1 MASRFD
7 PVWRALDD
15 TVADGWAPGIV
26 AGLRHRGETEVY
38 ATGTVAFESPRL
50 MHENTPFRIASLSKL
65 VAGALATLMLDDGL
79 FELDDDVDHWLPEL
93 ALPRV
98 LVTPDGPLDQTVAA
112 HRSITVRDLLTMTHG
127 LGVIFDDSPISNA
140 MRDTGVLSSALPVE
154 LSPDQFM
161 ERLGTLPLAHQPG
174 ERWMYNLAADIL
186 GVLLA
191 RVSGGP
197 LHEVLAAR
205 IFEPLGMSSTGF
217 QGDPATLPTA
227 YQNREDTLVV
237 FDKPD
242 GVYSRTPIFES
253 LAGGLISTVPD
264 YLRFLTALEDGLLL
278 PAALKEQMTTD
289 RLRPSQK
296 EGTEL
301 MLGGGGAGWGWQVGI
316 VTSGDKPG
324 QSKGSYGWTGGT
336 GTRAFVDPSHDLI
349 GVVFTQR
356 LMSGPLDDFAYFMDP
371 VAALS

>member
-50 MHENTPFRIASLSKL
+50 MHKNTPFRIASLSKL
-65 VAGALATLMLDDGL
+65 VAGALAALMLDDGL

-98 LVTPDGPLDQTVAA
+98 LVSPDAALDQTVPA
-112 HRSITVRDLLTMTHG
+112 HRPINVRDLLTMTHG
-127 LGVIFDDSPISNA
+127 LGVIFDDTPIAHA
-140 MRDTGVLSSALPVE
+140 MTDAGVFGGALPIQ
-154 LSPDQFM
+154 LSPDEFM
-161 ERLGTLPLAHQPG
+161 ARLSTLPLAHQPG

-186 GVLLA
+186 AVLLA

-197 LHEVLAAR
+197 LREVLAER
-205 IFEPLGMSSTGF
+205 IFEPLGMSSTSF
-217 QGDPATLPTA
+217 QGDASTLPTA
-227 YQNREDTLVV
+227 YQNTENGLVV

-242 GVYSRTPIFES
+242 SVYSRPPVFES
-253 LAGGLISTVPD
+253 MAGGLVSTVPD
-264 YLRFLTALEDGLLL
+264 YLRFLTALEDGTLL

-289 RLRPSQK
+289 RLNPSQK
-296 EGTEL
+296 QGTEL
-301 MLGGGGAGWGWQVGI
+301 MLGTDAGWGWQVGI
-316 VTSGDKPG
+316 VTSGDRPG

-336 GTRAFVDPSHDLI
+336 GTRAFVDPAHDLI

-356 LMSGPLDDFAYFMDP
+356 LMSGPNDDFAYFMDP
-371 VAALS
+371 VAALF

>member
-50 MHENTPFRIASLSKL
+50 MHENTRFRIASLSKL
-65 VAGALATLMLDDGL
+65 IAGALAALMLDDGL

-98 LVTPDGPLDQTVAA
+98 LVTPDAPLDQTVPA
-112 HRSITVRDLLTMTHG
+112 HRPITVRDLLTMTHG
-127 LGVIFDDSPISNA
+127 LGVIFDDSPISKA
-140 MRDTGVLSSALPVE
+140 MIDAGVFGGALPIQ
-154 LSPDQFM
+154 LSPDDFM
-161 ERLGTLPLAHQPG
+161 ARLSTLPLAHQPG

-186 GVLLA
+186 AVLLA

-197 LHEVLAAR
+197 LHEVLSAR
-205 IFEPLGMSSTGF
+205 IFEPLGMSSTSF
-217 QGDPATLPTA
+217 RGDPATLPTA
-227 YQNREDTLVV
+227 YQYTDDGLVV
-237 FDKPD
+237 FDRPD
-242 GVYSRTPIFES
+242 GVYSRTPTFES
-253 LAGGLISTVPD
+253 LAGGLVSTVPD
-264 YLRFLTALEDGLLL
+264 YLRFLTALEDGVLL

-289 RLRPSQK
+289 RLSPSQK
-296 EGTEL
+296 QGTEL
-301 MLGGGGAGWGWQVGI
+301 MLGDGAGWGWQVG
-316 VTSGDKPG
+316 VLLDGDKPG
-324 QSKGSYGWTGGT
+324 QSKGAYGWTGGT

-356 LMSGPLDDFAYFMDP
+356 LMSGPSDDFAYFMDP
-371 VAALS
+371 VAALF